1 MRKLLLATA
10 LFALPALALANGSN
24 GSSGSGS
31 SGSSSTGTP
40 FSITSSTTDTIGSG
54 SQSISSGE
62 ATAPLGTTAF
72 AISGNAGIGTT
83 TISSSPDG
91 LNAGS
96 VSTSFNV
103 GGGLASGGLINE
115 NGNSYGQAIAT
126 FDTNLTLSGENGF
139 TSFSN

>member
-10 LFALPALALANGSN
+10 LFALPALALANGS
-24 GSSGSGS
+24 SGSGS
-31 SGSSSTGTP
+31 TGSSSTGTP

-72 AISGNAGIGTT
+72 AISGNAGVGTT
-83 TISSSPDG
+83 TISSTPDG

-115 NGNSYGQAIAT
+115 NGNSYGQSIAT
-126 FDTNLTLSGENGF
+126 FDTNLALSGQNGF
-139 TSFSN
+139 SSFSN

>member
-10 LFALPALALANGSN
+10 LFALPALALAGGSN
-24 GSSGSGS
+24 NSGNENPPG
-31 SGSSSTGTP
+31 GSSTGTP
-40 FSITSSTTDTIGSG
+40 FSIISSTTATIGSG

-72 AISGNAGIGTT
+72 AISGNTGVGTT
-83 TISSSPDG
+83 TISSTPDG

-115 NGNSYGQAIAT
+115 NGNSYGQSLAT
-126 FDTNLTLSGENGF
+126 FDTNLTLSGQNGF
-139 TSFSN
+139 SSFSN